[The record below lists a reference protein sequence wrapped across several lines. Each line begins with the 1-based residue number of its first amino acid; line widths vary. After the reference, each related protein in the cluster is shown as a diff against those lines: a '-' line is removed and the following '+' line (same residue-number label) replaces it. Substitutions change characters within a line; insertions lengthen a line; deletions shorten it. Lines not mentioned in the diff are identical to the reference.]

1 MDEHQPNEETL
12 LDMRRELIETRNLS
26 IKADHALRGLTVE
39 MKALGRRLEAGERR
53 TALNSIAS
61 YVLFAALSFAGM
73 FLFFRAAIE
82 RNEVDHRLVE
92 EKQEQNQRR
101 LADLEAEIERRR
113 QSERESYAFLELLQS
128 GRRDEVVERFAAIQG
143 RLTDRATLEL
153 FRREVD
159 RTRQEV
165 AQDAFREGI
174 KAAKA
179 ENWERARDSLLRSL
193 TYVEQATYT
202 PTLRYQLAESLY
214 HLRDWSAAEPHYA
227 AVIESNALSRNDTI
241 LAVYHRAE
249 CLERSG
255 RSSESA
261 AVYRTF
267 AQRYDYHPWASSALQ
282 KAASLDRR
290 ANAGADKK

>member
-1 MDEHQPNEETL
+1 MDEHQSPEETL
-12 LDMRRELIETRNLS
+12 HEMRRELIETRNLS
-26 IKADHALRGLTVE
+26 IKADHALRGLTTE
-39 MKALGRRLEAGERR
+39 MKQLGRRLEAGERR

-61 YVLFAALSFAGM
+61 YILFAALSFAGM

-128 GRRDEVVERFAAIQG
+128 GRKDEVVERFAAIQG

-165 AQDAFREGI
+165 AEDAYREGI
-174 KAAKA
+174 KAAKT
-179 ENWERARDSLLRSL
+179 ENWERARDALLRSL
-193 TYVEQATYT
+193 TYVEQASYT
-202 PTLRYQLAESLY
+202 PNLRFQLAEALY
-214 HLRDWSAAEPHYA
+214 HLRDWSGADPHYA
-227 AVIESNALSRNDTI
+227 AVIESGALTRNDTI
-241 LAVYHRAE
+241 LATYHRAE
-249 CLERSG
+249 ALERSG
-255 RSSESA
+255 RAAESA
-261 AVYRTF
+261 VVYRGF
-267 AQRYDYHPWASSALQ
+267 ASKYDYHPWAQGALQ

-290 ANAGADKK
+290 ANSAK